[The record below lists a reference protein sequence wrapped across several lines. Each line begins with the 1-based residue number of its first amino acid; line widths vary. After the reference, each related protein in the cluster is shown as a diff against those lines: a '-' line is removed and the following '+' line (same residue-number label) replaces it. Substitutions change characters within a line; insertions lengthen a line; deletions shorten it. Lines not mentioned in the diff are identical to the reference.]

1 MKSTAIVFAVLAGTF
16 GLSSVASAQ
25 QWGDRGERGQ
35 HRAEQRHERNEA
47 RHDDRRDHRGDR
59 QEWNRGYRQP
69 QYGYSQP
76 HYQYR
81 QPHYGYAQPGYRSA
95 HRFYRGSYLPHEYRQ
110 RGYYVSN
117 WQAYP
122 GLYAPA
128 YGQQWVNVDGQ
139 FLLVA
144 LASGLVA
151 NALLY

>member
-1 MKSTAIVFAVLAGTF
+1 MKSTAVVCAVLAGTF

-25 QWGDRGERGQ
+25 QWGDRGGHGG
-35 HRAEQRHERNEA
+35 HRAEQRHEHG
-47 RHDDRRDHRGDR
+47 RHEQRGDGH
-59 QEWNRGYRQP
+59 EWNRGYRQP

-81 QPHYGYAQPGYRSA
+81 QPHYVYARPAYRSA
-95 HRFYRGSYLPHEYRQ
+95 HRFYRGAYLPYEYRQ

-128 YGQQWVNVDGQ
+128 YGYQWVNVDGQ

-144 LASGLVA
+144 IASGLIA
-151 NALLY
+151 NALLN